1 MTTPY
6 SISLLNDLHNHF
18 PDLLYQP
25 QRFNN
30 VHDVLRYVVQVA
42 NQNPYEREQT
52 NYLRRINQPPLQR
65 QQEPSVYSYF
75 NIDPDNLPHHI
86 PLPRILNRTLLSP
99 QRVSSTQILNE
110 FMNQINAA
118 IPNYVRTE
126 NIVPAPFLNDRVV
139 VRPTND
145 QIDEGT
151 IILTANQLNQDNCAI
166 CQDPMEIGQTIRMI
180 RHCTHRFHQTCIDP
194 WLEQHVTCP
203 TCRHDIRDRD
213 EDEV

>member
-1 MTTPY
+1 MTSPY

-30 VHDVLRYVVQVA
+30 IQDVLGYVVQVA
-42 NQNPYEREQT
+42 NQNPYEREQS
-52 NYLRRINQPPLQR
+52 NYLRRFNRPSIRR
-65 QQEPSVYSYF
+65 QQESPAYSYF
-75 NIDPDNLPHHI
+75 NIDPENISNHVS
-86 PLPRILNRTLLSP
+86 LPRILNRSVISP
-99 QRVSSTQILNE
+99 QRVSSTQILEE
-110 FMNQINAA
+110 FMNQINIALPT
-118 IPNYVRTE
+118 IP
-126 NIVPAPFLNDRVV
+126 ASFLNDRVV

-145 QIDEGT
+145 QIEAGT

-203 TCRHDIRDRD
+203 TCRHDIREQN

>member
-1 MTTPY
+1 MTSPY

-30 VHDVLRYVVQVA
+30 VQDVLGYVVQVA
-42 NQNPYEREQT
+42 NQNPYEREQS
-52 NYLRRINQPPLQR
+52 NYLRRFNRPPIRR
-65 QQEPSVYSYF
+65 QQEPPAYSYF
-75 NIDPDNLPHHI
+75 NIDPENISNHVS
-86 PLPRILNRTLLSP
+86 LPRILNRSVISP
-99 QRVSSTQILNE
+99 QRVSSTQILDE
-110 FMNQINAA
+110 FMNQINIALPT
-118 IPNYVRTE
+118 IP
-126 NIVPAPFLNDRVV
+126 ASFLNDRVV

-145 QIDEGT
+145 QIEAGT

-203 TCRHDIRDRD
+203 TCRHDIREQN